1 MGSLIFIGL
10 GLCDE
15 LDISLRGLEE
25 ARGADKVYL
34 ELYTSL
40 MPGLS
45 IEGLERLLNKRVF
58 MVGRGDL
65 EEGFRGA
72 ILREAMASKVA
83 LLVPG
88 DPYIATTH
96 VALRLQAES
105 LGVETK
111 VVHNSSIF
119 SAAPGLTGLSCYK
132 FGRSVTVTYCEEGV
146 VDETPYD
153 VVKENRVRGLHTLTF
168 LDLRVEEGRF
178 MSFNEGL
185 QILSSIE
192 GRRGEGVVT
201 KKTLVVGVARAG
213 SLTQTVRGGYVED
226 LIEFNFGPPP
236 HIMIFPGRLHFIEA
250 EALVKLTGAPVEVL
264 EEAR

>member
-10 GLCDE
+10 GLYDE

-25 ARGADKVYL
+25 ARGADKIYL

-58 MVGRGDL
+58 VVGREGL
-65 EEGFRGA
+65 EEGFREA
-72 ILREAMASKVA
+72 ILREAMVSKVA
-83 LLVPG
+83 LLIPG

-96 VALRLQAES
+96 VALRLQAEG
-105 LGVETK
+105 LGIKTR

-119 SAAPGLTGLSCYK
+119 SAAPSLTGLSCYK
-132 FGRSVTVTYCEEGV
+132 FGRSVTVTYPEGGV
-146 VDETPYD
+146 VDEAPYD
-153 VVKENRVRGLHTLTF
+153 VVKENRGRGLHTLTF

-178 MSFNEGL
+178 MSINEGL
-185 QILSSIE
+185 KILSFIE
-192 GRRGEGVVT
+192 GRRKEGVLAR
-201 KKTLVVGVARAG
+201 KTLVVGVARAG
-213 SLTQTVRGGYVED
+213 SLTPIVRGGYVED
-226 LIEFNFGPPP
+226 LMKFNFGPPP

-250 EALVKLTGAPVEVL
+250 EALVKLAGAPAKVL
-264 EEAR
+264 EGAG